1 MSEFKGILFWVTI
14 TAAVFFG
21 SQMLSAPSP
30 CLAQGSAADV
40 LNEEIGRIDAEASK
54 DAGKAEEALMGQFGV
69 QKEEIQS
76 YLNDDKIS
84 YGNIAALLAT
94 SSVSGKPKQDVLGLV
109 KSGKNWGEISGQL
122 GVDPGAIVA
131 QVQEVGKKLGGEAAA
146 KPKRKMKLA
155 PGT

>member
-1 MSEFKGILFWVTI
+1 MSQFKGILFWVTI

-21 SQMLSAPSP
+21 SQILSSPLP
-30 CLAQGSAADV
+30 CLAQGSVEDV
-40 LNEEIGRIDAEASK
+40 LSEEIGRIDSEASK
-54 DAGKAEEALMGQFGV
+54 DAGKVEEALMGQFGV

-76 YLNDDKIS
+76 YLNDKIS

-94 SSVSGKPKQDVLGLV
+94 SSASGKPKQDVLGLL
-109 KSGKNWGEISGQL
+109 KSGKKWEEISGQL
-122 GVDPGAIVA
+122 GADPGAIVA

-146 KPKRKMKLA
+146 KPKRKMKFA